1 MSPLFYGVLKK
12 STHTSPQGVVVTP
25 LNLAFTRQSR
35 LISVKFRTTKWD
47 CLKNQKHKPLYLWD
61 SIKTWDSISLQYL
74 PFWNQRLWHILLI
87 QAIRRSQKR
96 PGTCQVLRLMP
107 LILAQVR
114 QRQVHFCDSGRKI
127 ICEFKKKNL
136 ELNAILIYMIDPGS
150 KPEASLE
157 SLPSAPHF
165 NHLTRFT
172 MALNF

>member
-127 ICEFKKKNL
+127 ICEFKKKKSGTQCHPDL
-136 ELNAILIYMIDPGS
+136 YDRSWFKTRGIFGKS
-150 KPEASLE
+150 SLCTPFQ
-157 SLPSAPHF
+157 SSY
-165 NHLTRFT
+165 
-172 MALNF
+172 